1 MIASR
6 CTAAALTGVAEAE
19 FSSISLVS
27 SSSSSEPQLT
37 PMRTGLSYFIASSM
51 SVANCVSRLALKP
64 TLPGLIRY
72 LASAS
77 AAAG

>member
-6 CTAAALTGVAEAE
+6 CTAAADTGLAEAE
-19 FSSISLVS
+19 LSSISRVS
-27 SSSSSEPQLT
+27 SSSSSEPQFT
-37 PMRTGLSYFIASSM
+37 PMRTGLPYLSASSI

-72 LASAS
+72 FASAS